1 MRSALRDV
9 AAGGVLLVVAAL
21 YYWQTRQIQQSS
33 LSDDV
38 GPEGLPLVLA
48 AALTL
53 VALAIAAKGLLLA
66 LRTGAATAARDAA
79 VDADAPASLPRALG
93 FLAIGVGYIV
103 LAPYTGFAVGI
114 ALLVAAVAIYEGL
127 RPDWRVAAV
136 AAGAGLFF
144 WVVFVKFLG
153 TEQPVG
159 LLF

>member
-1 MRSALRDV
+1 MRSAIRDV
-9 AAGGVLLVVAAL
+9 AAGGVLLVVAGL

-48 AALTL
+48 AALAL
-53 VALAIAAKGLLLA
+53 VAAAIAVKGVVLA
-66 LRTGAATAARDAA
+66 LRARALPVAGAP
-79 VDADAPASLPRALG
+79 VDDEDAPASLPRALG
-93 FLAIGVGYIV
+93 FLAIGVGYIL
-103 LAPYTGFAVGI
+103 LAPYTGFAIGI
-114 ALLVAAVAIYEGL
+114 ALLVATVALYEGI
-127 RPDWRVAAV
+127 RPDWRLAAV
-136 AAGAGLFF
+136 AVGAGLFF